1 MKIDTKCIICLLG
14 VRESELERI
23 SGDSELRLKYMV
35 EIMDCYS
42 ELLKRGVKTPAEA
55 STELFRCLKGITGV
69 EDPRRHEKKVA
80 NTVALKVYRDLKK
93 KLAELNE
100 KSRLKLAVRASL
112 VGNAIDLGVAGYSF
126 NLESIYSEILSLKL
140 AVDDSWIFEQ
150 IEGLEV
156 VFLLDNC
163 GEAVLDRLLAEELEK
178 RGARTTAIVKGGS
191 FQNDITIKE
200 SDMAGLNESFSRVI
214 STGTDGA
221 SVFLDEIS
229 EECKSA
235 IFEADLIVSKGM
247 AHFEYLD
254 EIRDRIRKKIVF
266 MLRAKCTPVAE
277 ALKVPLKSY
286 VVKLI

>member
-1 MKIDTKCIICLLG
+1 M
-14 VRESELERI
+14 ELELECVPCILKTRAR
-23 SGDSELRLKYMV
+23 EL
-35 EIMDCYS
+35 EA
-42 ELLKRGVKTPAEA
+42 LL
-55 STELFRCLKGITGV
+55 
-69 EDPRRHEKKVA
+69 EDPRARIG
-80 NTVALKVYRDLKK
+80 ALSRILREA
-93 KLAELNE
+93 AELLEECATPPELSTQLFRRVRKIAGVDDPYRRIKEESNRAALE
-100 KSRLKLAVRASL
+100 LYRELKREIELVDEGERLEIAVRASL
-112 VGNAIDLGVAGYSF
+112 AGNSVDVGVSDYEFPLGELEREMERARPEIDHT
-126 NLESIYSEILSLKL
+126 EILEEVGGEL
-140 AVDDSWIFEQ
+140 
-150 IEGLEV
+150 V